1 MKKFIVLILSM
12 TMFMMLLSA
21 CGFKENI
28 SKSGEFKADEFIK
41 MIKSDKIEI
50 KSIDSSSVISTI
62 TDQKYVDQFVK
73 NLKIQQWQM
82 TSLPENSEVQYEYVL
97 NNGKA
102 NIITFKDIPYVQLK
116 IKGFNF
122 TFKVPEDV
130 ANYLNAV
137 KK

>member
-21 CGFKENI
+21 CGFKQNLSI
-28 SKSGEFKADEFIK
+28 SGEFKADEFIQ

-50 KSIDSSSVISTI
+50 KSIDSSSVISTV
-62 TDQKYVDQFVK
+62 TDQKYIDQFVK

-82 TSLPENSEVQYEYVL
+82 TSLPDNSEVQYEYVL

-102 NIITFKDIPYVQLK
+102 NIITFKDIPYVQLE

>member
-21 CGFKENI
+21 CGFKQNL
-28 SKSGEFKADEFIK
+28 SKSGEFKADEFIQ

-50 KSIDSSSVISTI
+50 KSIDSSSVISTV
-62 TDQKYVDQFVK
+62 TDQKYIDQFVK

-82 TSLPENSEVQYEYVL
+82 TSLPDNSEVQYEYVL

-102 NIITFKDIPYVQLK
+102 NIITFKDIPYVQLE